1 MNITYNNNEP
11 SINFTYNNIKYTL
24 VDDNSTPNSRSS
36 YICIYR
42 HDPDMMIGRMFGEVE
57 QYKDTEETK
66 FINMMV
72 QMFRLDTVDNPA
84 MSDYYKIECALSSCR
99 DEYKE
104 LRRLAAEYRDK
115 YLDKP
120 TSERT
125 VDRILQIRYNKID
138 RWFDSI
144 KFQVGN
150 IVYVISMQAGMINIS
165 TNFINN
171 VRVNDKMMKQHQFY
185 ACLETIDSFP
195 EDVVERLKKYEY
207 SQTFTVDDFI
217 KVLFDEIDVSKFTV
231 KKNDGRLTFYTD
243 IDLPVDN
250 MTRIL
255 NSTYLK
261 NDFTHP
267 TKLSENTITNFMKN
281 IDGLHMAITDVTE
294 VLNELKLVAK
304 YIK

>member
-1 MNITYNNNEP
+1 MTITYIENEP
-11 SINFTYNNIKYTL
+11 VIDFVYNNVKYTI
-24 VDDNSTPNSRSS
+24 VNDNSTPNSRSS
-36 YICIYR
+36 YFCIYR

-57 QYKDTEETK
+57 QYKDAEETK

-84 MSDYYKIECALSSCR
+84 MSDYYKIESTLKNCR
-99 DEYKE
+99 DSYKE
-104 LRRLAAEYRDK
+104 LRHLATEYRDK
-115 YLDKP
+115 YMDMP
-120 TSERT
+120 ISERT

-138 RWFDSI
+138 KWFDSI

-171 VRVNDKMMKQHQFY
+171 VRVSDKMMKQRQFY

-207 SQTFTVDDFI
+207 SPTFTVDDFI

-250 MTRIL
+250 MTCIL

-261 NDFTHP
+261 NDFTRP
-267 TKLSENTITNFMKN
+267 AKLSENIITNFMEN
-281 IDGLHMAITDVTE
+281 VDDLRTAIADVAE
-294 VLNELKLVAK
+294 VLNELKLAARYLK
-304 YIK
+304 

>member
-1 MNITYNNNEP
+1 MTITYIENEP
-11 SINFTYNNIKYTL
+11 VIDFVYNNVKYTI
-24 VDDNSTPNSRSS
+24 VNDNSTPNSRSS
-36 YICIYR
+36 YFCIYR
-42 HDPDMMIGRMFGEVE
+42 HDPDIMIGRMFGEVE

-84 MSDYYKIECALSSCR
+84 MSDYYKIESTLKNCR
-99 DEYKE
+99 DAYKE
-104 LRRLAAEYRDK
+104 LRHLATEYRDK
-115 YLDKP
+115 YMDIP
-120 TSERT
+120 VSERT

-150 IVYVISMQAGMINIS
+150 IVYIISMQSGMINIS

-171 VRVNDKMMKQHQFY
+171 VRVSDKMMKQKQFY

-207 SQTFTVDDFI
+207 SPTFTVDDFI

-231 KKNDGRLTFYTD
+231 KKTDGRLTFYTD

-255 NSTYLK
+255 NSMYLK
-261 NDFTHP
+261 NDFTLP
-267 TKLSENTITNFMKN
+267 TKLSENIITNFMEN
-281 IDGLHMAITDVTE
+281 VDDLRMAIADVAE
-294 VLNELKLVAK
+294 VLNELKLAARYLK
-304 YIK
+304 